1 MKIVIR
7 AGGSGTRLWPSSREN
22 NPKQFQA
29 LVGENTLIRD
39 TVNRV
44 KPLLKNKEDFF
55 ISVNRKMAVRLKREI
70 KELPTKNII
79 LEPAGRNTGPA
90 ICLECCVL
98 ARRFGEEAI
107 IASLPSDDYISDAAA
122 FREMLAAAEN
132 FLKKYPGYIVT
143 PGAKPNSPDT
153 GYSYIKI
160 GEKLDGSR
168 KTKIFEVGGWIEK
181 PELNRCKNLIK
192 SGKYFYHAGMY
203 IWKLKTV
210 LDLFRKFQ
218 PKMYSACQKLAA
230 GGSGESYAK
239 LEKISIESA
248 ITNKASKIAVAV
260 SEKFIWSDLGK
271 WQIISKMIPG
281 DKNGNV
287 TKGENILIDTKNCL
301 VYGPKDKLVAAV
313 GLKDIVVV
321 LTEDALLVCPKD
333 RAGEVKKI
341 VDELGK
347 RGLKK
352 YL

>member
-7 AGGSGTRLWPSSREN
+7 AGGSGTRLWPASREN

-44 KPLLKNKEDFF
+44 KPLLKNKEDLF
-55 ISVNRKMAVRLKREI
+55 ISLNQKMIRRLKKEI
-70 KELPTKNII
+70 GELPVKNMI

-90 ICLECCVL
+90 MCLESCFL
-98 ARRFGEEAI
+98 ARRFGENTI
-107 IASLPSDDYISDAAA
+107 VASLPSDDYISDAVS
-122 FREMLAAAEN
+122 FRAMLQVAER
-132 FLKKYPGYIVT
+132 FLEKNPDYIVT
-143 PGAKPNSPDT
+143 PGAKPTCPDA

-160 GEKLDGSR
+160 GEKIGGEKGAR
-168 KTKIFEVGGWIEK
+168 IFKVGGWVEK
-181 PELNRCKNLIK
+181 PDINYCKKLIK

-203 IWKLKTV
+203 VWKLKTI

-218 PKMYSACQKLAA
+218 PKMYDVCEKLAA
-230 GGSGESYAK
+230 GGSSKNYVK
-239 LEKISIESA
+239 LEKISVETA
-248 ITNKASKIAVAV
+248 ITNRAPKIAVAV

-271 WQIISKMIPG
+271 WQIISKMLPG

-287 TKGENILIDTKNCL
+287 TRGKVVSIDTEDCL
-301 VYGPKDKLVAAV
+301 VYSPENKLVATV
-313 GLKDIVVV
+313 GLNDLVIV
-321 LTEDALLVCPKD
+321 LTEDALLVCSKG

-341 VDELGK
+341 VDELEKK
-347 RGLKK
+347 RLKK